1 MKILVIRTD
10 KLGDFMLAWP
20 ALALLK
26 TSLPQA
32 EVELLVR
39 DYTRP
44 MAALCPWVDDVVLLP
59 EKDDGF
65 GNWRELVRRLR
76 PRGYDA
82 VITLF
87 STTAIAT
94 AALAA
99 GIPYRLAPATK
110 LAQLFYNHRLVQRR
124 SRSENPEWEY
134 NVDLVRRFLADHGSA
149 AAVLPSAPYLRFPAE
164 ETARLRQAF
173 RHQYGIDAR
182 ARLVLIHPGSGG
194 SASNLSLEQYATL
207 AAALRGTRPLH
218 FVIGCGPGEDFKAE
232 TLAALLGTL
241 PSTILHAGGIADYAR
256 HIACMDLFIS
266 GSTGPL
272 HVAGALDVPTAAFYP
287 RRRSATPL
295 RWQTLNS
302 PQRRLAFTPEV
313 TAGESDMSGVTLEAA
328 AQAISEQYL
337 GA

>member
-1 MKILVIRTD
+1 MKLLVVRND

-20 ALALLK
+20 AFAALK
-26 TSLPQA
+26 ACLPQS
-32 EVELLVR
+32 EVHALVR

-44 MAALCPWVDDVVLLP
+44 MAELCPWIDHAILAP
-59 EKDDGF
+59 ESGE
-65 GNWRELVRRLR
+65 GIGGWRTLVRQLR
-76 PRGYDA
+76 AARYDA

-87 STTAIAT
+87 STSAVAT
-94 AALAA
+94 ACLAA

-110 LAQLFYNHRLVQRR
+110 FTQVFYNHRLVQRR
-124 SRSENPEWEY
+124 SRSEKPEWEY
-134 NVDLVRRFLADHGSA
+134 NLDLVRRFFADHGIA
-149 AAVLPSAPYLRFPAE
+149 AAALPPTPYLHFPADDITE
-164 ETARLRQAF
+164 LRKKF
-173 RHQYGIDAR
+173 CLEHGIDTQT
-182 ARLVLIHPGSGG
+182 RLVLIHPGSGG

-207 AAALRGTRPLH
+207 AAALHGKQPLH

-232 TLAALLGTL
+232 TLAALLETL
-241 PSTILHAGGIADYAR
+241 PYTILHAGGIADYAR
-256 HIACMDLFIS
+256 YIACMDLFIS

-313 TAGESDMSGVTLEAA
+313 TAGESDMSGVKLEAA
-328 AQAISEQYL
+328 AQAISERFL